1 MARRKA
7 ASGLARGWK
16 RRERGQVVHRWRT
29 KRAWT
34 VILALTLSAWAGLAF
49 AAEKGAMNETVA
61 WPSGAGGWTGK
72 GEAVRYR
79 GRAIFD
85 YIDGAGEVYLTY
97 NFREVS
103 VRRYERKDRAAII
116 AELYDMGTAQDAF
129 GVFSWDR
136 QDPEAGIG
144 QGSEFGGGL
153 LRFWKGRHFVSV
165 YGEGEGKEQERAILE
180 IGRGLASS
188 IAGTGEPPRLIRSLP
203 DEGRVEGSVRFVR
216 SHVLLNQRCFISN
229 ENILRL
235 GADTEAVFARYDLG
249 KERTFVIVVGYPTE
263 AGARSA
269 LASFTKAYKLGAD
282 GMGEA
287 GGAWTGAEAEGRHVI
302 IALRAQDRAAARRL
316 IDSGKMKLKEGP

>member
-1 MARRKA
+1 
-7 ASGLARGWK
+7 L
-16 RRERGQVVHRWRT
+16 
-29 KRAWT
+29 T
-34 VILALTLSAWAGLAF
+34 VILALSLLAWAGLAF

-235 GADTEAVFARYDLG
+235 GTDTEAVFARYDLG
-249 KERTFVIVVGYPTE
+249 KERTFVLIVGYPTE

-269 LASFTKAYKLGAD
+269 LASFAKAYKLGAD

-287 GGAWTGAEAEGRHVI
+287 GGAWTGAEAEGRQVI
-302 IALRAQDRAAARRL
+302 IALRAQDRAVARRL